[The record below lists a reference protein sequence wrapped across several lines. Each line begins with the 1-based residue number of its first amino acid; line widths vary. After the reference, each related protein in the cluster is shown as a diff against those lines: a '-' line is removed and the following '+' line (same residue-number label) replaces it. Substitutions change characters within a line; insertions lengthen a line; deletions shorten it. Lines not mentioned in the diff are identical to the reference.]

1 MAKIL
6 IVDDERMICEEFRD
20 ILQEDE
26 HDVDIALSGEE
37 AIRRVHDKT
46 YDLVFLD
53 VLMPRMEGNEVFIRI
68 REISDVPVAIM
79 SGFLPA
85 HKEKEIIDRGAV
97 ACFKKP
103 LDLGRVKKLV
113 QSIEQKEQKGQAN

>member
-6 IVDDERMICEEFRD
+6 IVDDEKMICEEFRE

-26 HDVDIALSGEE
+26 HEVDTALNGEQ
-37 AIRRVHDKT
+37 AIHMVQEKQ

-53 VLMPRMEGNEVFIRI
+53 VLMPRMEGSEVFSEIRKL
-68 REISDVPVAIM
+68 SNVPVAIM
-79 SGFLPA
+79 SGFIPS
-85 HKEKEIIDRGAV
+85 HKEKEIIASGAV

-103 LDLGRVKKLV
+103 LDLGKIKKLI
-113 QSIEQKEQKGQAN
+113 QSVEDRGTVA

>member
-6 IVDDERMICEEFRD
+6 IVDDEKMICEEFRD

-26 HDVDIALSGEE
+26 HDVDIAFNGEE
-37 AIRRVHDKT
+37 ALRKVHEKA

-53 VLMPRMEGNEVFIRI
+53 VLMPKMEGNEVFARI
-68 REISDVPVAIM
+68 RQISNVPVAIM
-79 SGFLPA
+79 SGFLPS

-113 QSIEQKEQKGQAN
+113 HSIEQKGNVN